1 MPAKTQGILSLG
13 HISQRADT
21 SDDLFTASLDFLPGC
36 KEAIDEQPEQSDV
49 HANEKHRVHDLV
61 ATCSLIGRRYK
72 PAYPSDDSFQTLD
85 RH

>member
-1 MPAKTQGILSLG
+1 MPAKTPGIFSTG
-13 HISQRADT
+13 NFSQWADT

-36 KEAIDEQPEQSDV
+36 KEAIDEQPEKSDV

-85 RH
+85 RQ